1 MCRRHVWG
9 AIIVVLIAFGRPA
22 AAQSYSEGQAVA
34 AMYGSEWY
42 VATVDGEKQGK
53 FQITYSDG
61 SEATVTADRLRPMS
75 ESAQLAPGDRVV
87 AVWKDGGR
95 GRMYPGTIVARADRG
110 FTIRWED
117 NSTSVA
123 KLGKIAKLAAAAL
136 LYQVGDSVAARW
148 RTSNDWYLATIE
160 SISGGMYKVK
170 YADGSRAT
178 LAERDLREIAKP
190 RELAIGDR
198 VLAVWGTGG
207 KMYPG
212 MIQARGQEGFTVRWE
227 DGSTSA
233 KVPARQIAK
242 QTGAP
247 VTATTTSST
256 TIHGSTSSTTISSS
270 STISTSSSTSTSMS
284 FDRQACVDWA
294 YEGYQKS
301 YASGPAREHAHKAC
315 NTITDLA
322 IAREL
327 YTAYAKSYASGVS
340 VTKAAEAPYK
350 QLVGKLEL
358 LQFAIVG
365 YAKSY
370 ASGVSADKAIERTKN
385 AQPSIMR
392 CLRGDYEAFNKSYA
406 SGVAMDKAFEVCNK

>member
-1 MCRRHVWG
+1 MRRSHGWG
-9 AIIVVLIAFGRPA
+9 LIVFLLVAFGRPV
-22 AAQSYSEGQAVA
+22 AAQSYREGQAVA

-42 VATVDGEKQGK
+42 LATVDGEKHGK

-61 SEATVTADRLRPMS
+61 NEATVAADRLRPMS

-87 AVWKDGGR
+87 AVWQDGGR
-95 GRMYPGTIVARADRG
+95 GRMYPGTIVGRADRG

-117 NSTSVA
+117 NRTSVV
-123 KLGKIAKLAAAAL
+123 KLGKIAKLASPAL
-136 LYQVGDSVAARW
+136 VYQVGDSVAARW

-170 YADGSRAT
+170 YADGAQAS
-178 LAERDLREIAKP
+178 LGERDLREIAKP
-190 RELAIGDR
+190 RDLAVGDR
-198 VLAVWGTGG
+198 VIAVWGTGG

-212 MIQARGQEGFTVRWE
+212 MIQAHGTEGFTIRWE

-242 QTGAP
+242 LTGGPAP
-247 VTATTTSST
+247 VTTTTTATTTSST
-256 TIHGSTSSTTISSS
+256 TIHGSTSTS
-270 STISTSSSTSTSMS
+270 STAPTTSTS
-284 FDRQACVDWA
+284 FDREACVDWA

-327 YTAYAKSYASGVS
+327 YTAYAKSYASGVAVS
-340 VTKAAEAPYK
+340 KAAAAPFK
-350 QLVGKLEL
+350 QLAGKDDV
-358 LQFAIVG
+358 LQFAIAG

-370 ASGVSADKAIERTKN
+370 ASGVSADKAIEQTKN
-385 AQPSIMR
+385 ARPGILR
-392 CLRGDYEAFNKSYA
+392 CLRGDYEAYAKSYA
-406 SGVAMDKAFEVCNK
+406 SGVAMDKAFGVCNK